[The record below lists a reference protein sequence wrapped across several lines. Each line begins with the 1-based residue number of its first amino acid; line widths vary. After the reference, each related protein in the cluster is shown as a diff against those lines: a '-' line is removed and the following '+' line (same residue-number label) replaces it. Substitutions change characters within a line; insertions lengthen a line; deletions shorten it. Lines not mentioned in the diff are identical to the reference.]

1 MSSIVTYTGKFFDPI
16 NPDPDKFD
24 VRDMAHALS
33 YTCRGNGQVQKFFSV
48 GQHCILCCKEA
59 KARGYSDRVVLA
71 CLLHDASESYMSD
84 VPRPFKETLASY
96 VKQEE
101 YIIDLIYEKYIGST
115 LTAKEAALVKEVDDD
130 LLYYDMTVLLRLEP
144 TREEPDL
151 HVEIDYNFVPFEEV
165 EKEYLDLFNQY
176 SCKLDKFQENG

>member
-1 MSSIVTYTGKFFDPI
+1 MSCIVTYTGKFIDPT

-33 YTCRGNGQVQKFFSV
+33 LTCRGNGQVQHFFSV

-84 VPRPFKETLASY
+84 VPRPFKESLASY
-96 VKQEE
+96 IKQEE
-101 YIIDLIYEKYIGST
+101 YLLDLIYKKYLGSS
-115 LTAKEAALVKEVDDD
+115 LTPEEVALVKEVDDD
-130 LLYYDMTVLLRLEP
+130 LLYYDMTILLKLEP
-144 TREEPDL
+144 TREEPKIQ
-151 HVEIDYNFVPFEEV
+151 VSINYEFVAFEEV
-165 EKEYLDLFNQY
+165 EKEYLELYNRYKIIDVV
-176 SCKLDKFQENG
+176 